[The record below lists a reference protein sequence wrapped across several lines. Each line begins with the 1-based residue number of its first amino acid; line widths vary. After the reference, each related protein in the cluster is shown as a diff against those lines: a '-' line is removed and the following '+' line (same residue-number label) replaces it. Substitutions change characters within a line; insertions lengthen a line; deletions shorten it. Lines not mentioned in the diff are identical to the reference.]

1 MGSNPASPTVSQFD
15 TPSQSIGRVGA
26 MFRGIG
32 GGLIALL
39 LLTGCASSPGTQE
52 KPSEATPDTS
62 QDSQIAAFEPVRD
75 WSLDFDRMQLMH
87 SALEVTHAFFEA
99 SDDRSA
105 NDISYYFEDSV
116 SEWRIKTHTNLV
128 AVTAQAFSDYAFD
141 ETTVIAGTTQQF
153 MTNTLINNDLEY
165 PDGKVVSLCGIAVWE
180 DLASGCNWQN
190 MVWMGFGEEPE
201 GEVLIVGPHEM
212 FHTVQAN
219 LAGGTP
225 TLGTMPN
232 WLIEGGSEFMGYAV
246 TDYTGDFAYEDLAHR
261 DWHYLPNP
269 ATGLKFW
276 AIPPG
281 SRNIPFEQY
290 MLGQVATEYLISN
303 LGMESYL
310 QIFSNMGEGLEFD
323 EAFDEATGMTITK
336 FYALFDIAYANM
348 LKKDTGDFRTF
359 ENRICPERFNWNC
372 EIDNYKG
379 LEWYMLL
386 GAKVELPDEPENSD
400 HGLPTERWYIDYT
413 HETCADLRNMGEFD
427 EETGAIA
434 VSFEAA
440 SQLEYE
446 VVVSTQWYARQ
457 NHLDTNLDGLA
468 CGPGDEGA

>member
-1 MGSNPASPTVSQFD
+1 
-15 TPSQSIGRVGA
+15 
-26 MFRGIG
+26 MFRGMSVAVVG
-32 GGLIALL
+32 TLL
-39 LLTGCASSPGTQE
+39 LLAGCTNPSAIQESSAAG
-52 KPSEATPDTS
+52 TPDVLQES
-62 QDSQIAAFEPVRD
+62 QAAAFEPVRD

-87 SALEVTHAFFEA
+87 SALGVTHAFFDEQ
-99 SDDRSA
+99 SGNQA
-105 NDISYYFEDSV
+105 NEIEYYFEDTV
-116 SEWRIKTHTNLV
+116 SDWRIETHTNLV
-128 AVTAQAFSDYAFD
+128 EVTAQAFSNYSFD
-141 ETTVIAGTTQQF
+141 KTIAIAGMTQQF
-153 MTNTLINNDLEY
+153 MTNTLIDNNLDY
-165 PDGKVVSLCGIAVWE
+165 PDGEVVGLCGIAVWE

-190 MVWMGFGEEPE
+190 TVWLGFGEEPE
-201 GEVLIVGPHEM
+201 GEVLIVGPHEF
-212 FHTVQAN
+212 FHSVQAS

-269 ATGLKFW
+269 ATGLEFW

-281 SRNIPFEQY
+281 SRSIPFEQY

-303 LGMESYL
+303 LGMEAYL
-310 QIFSNMGEGLEFD
+310 QIFANMGEGMQFD
-323 EAFDEATGMTITK
+323 DAFEDATGMTITK
-336 FYALFDIAYANM
+336 FYALFDIAYAKM
-348 LKKDTGDFRTF
+348 LQKDTGDFRTH

-386 GAKVELPDEPENSD
+386 GARVQLPDEPENSD

-413 HETCADLRNMGEFD
+413 HEACADLRNMGEFD

-434 VSFEAA
+434 ASFEYA
-440 SQLEYE
+440 SILDYE
-446 VVVSTQWYARQ
+446 VVVSTEWYARQ
-457 NHLDTNLDGLA
+457 NHLDTNRDGIA